1 MSNPTR
7 NDKLSEDIKLLQDR
21 LKRQYDYTSELNTNL
36 QQSIKKVQEDID
48 ELSYYIQE
56 DAFNGNLDSTVV
68 QIYID
73 KIDELNKELMY
84 ISSYGCENCDEID

>member
-1 MSNPTR
+1 M
-7 NDKLSEDIKLLQDR
+7 
-21 LKRQYDYTSELNTNL
+21 KRIIENHLAEIIVVSIMLIAFSSCTSTHYVCDAYAINTE
-36 QQSIKKVQEDID
+36 KVQEDID

-84 ISSYGCENCDEID
+84 ISGYGCENCDEID